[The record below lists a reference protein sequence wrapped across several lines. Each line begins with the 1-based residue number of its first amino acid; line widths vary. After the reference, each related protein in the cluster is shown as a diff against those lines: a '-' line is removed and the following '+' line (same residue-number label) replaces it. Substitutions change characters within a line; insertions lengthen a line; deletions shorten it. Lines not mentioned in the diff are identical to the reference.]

1 MPVSVGFVSLGC
13 AKNLVDS
20 EVMMGCLRDAGMIV
34 AAEPDVADVVIVNT
48 CSFIDSAKQESI
60 DAILGAARARERG
73 EAPKNQKL
81 IVAGCLSQR
90 FAGRLPALLPEVD
103 AFVGLDEVP
112 HIVSLVRR
120 ALQGERPACEARK
133 NASYIPEYDAPRY
146 RLTPAHTAYVKIA
159 EGCNHACA
167 YCVIPR
173 IRGRHRSRSQES
185 IVREARMLIESG
197 VKEIDL
203 IAQDTTYFGM
213 DRWLGSAPAKTSGV
227 DSTRGESLASL
238 IRAIDEIEGDYWLRV
253 LYTHPAHW
261 SDELIETFAGAR
273 HMARY
278 VDIPLQH
285 ISDRMLEAMRRK
297 TDGNFIRQLLQRMRA
312 GIPGLTL
319 RTTFISGFPGETED
333 DHQELLDFIEEFR
346 FDRAGVFPYSR
357 EEDTLAYRMPGQVHH
372 RTKARRANE
381 ISMLLARIAGEI
393 GKSRIG
399 TTMRTLVDSPGLARA
414 ECDAP
419 DVDGTVHVDPSL
431 PVGEF
436 AEVVIE
442 DALAY
447 DLIAE
452 GAEYGTEEQD
462 E

>member
-1 MPVSVGFVSLGC
+1 MPVSVSLVSLGC

-34 AAEPDVADVVIVNT
+34 TAEPDVADVVVVNT
-48 CSFIDSAKQESI
+48 CSFIDKAKQESI
-60 DAILGAARARERG
+60 DAILGVARARERG

-81 IVAGCLSQR
+81 LVAGCLAQR
-90 FAGRLPALLPEVD
+90 YAGQLPSLLPEVD
-103 AFVGLDEVP
+103 AFVGLDQVPEIAEV
-112 HIVSLVRR
+112 VRR
-120 ALQGERPACEARK
+120 VLRGEGHACDARK

-197 VKEIDL
+197 VREIDL

-213 DRWLGSAPAKTSGV
+213 DRWKGAAPGKTSGV
-227 DSTRGESLASL
+227 DSSRGESLASL
-238 IRAIDEIEGDYWLRV
+238 VRAIDEIDGDYWLRV

-261 SDELIETFAGAR
+261 SDELIETFANAR

-285 ISDRMLEAMRRK
+285 ISDRMLSAMRRK
-297 TDGNFIRQLLQRMRA
+297 TDGAFVRRLLDRMRA

-319 RTTFISGFPGETED
+319 RTTFISGFPGETEE
-333 DHQELLDFIEEFR
+333 DHQELLDFIEEYR
-346 FDRAGVFPYSR
+346 FDRAGVFAYSR
-357 EEDTLAYRMPGQVHH
+357 EEDTLAYKMPGQVHH
-372 RTKARRANE
+372 RTKARRVNE

-393 GKSRIG
+393 GASRIG
-399 TTMRTLVDSPGLARA
+399 QTMRVLVDAPGLARA

-419 DVDGTVHVDPSL
+419 DVDGTVHVSPLL
-431 PVGEF
+431 PVGQF
-436 AEVVIE
+436 ADVTIE
-442 DALAY
+442 DAIAY
-447 DLIAE
+447 DLMAA
-452 GAEYGTEEQD
+452 GAEESAEPGE
-462 E
+462 

>member
-1 MPVSVGFVSLGC
+1 MPVSVGFISLGC

-34 AAEPDVADVVIVNT
+34 AVEPDMADVVVVNT
-48 CSFIDSAKQESI
+48 CSFIDKAKQESI
-60 DAILGAARARERG
+60 AAILGAARARERG

-81 IVAGCLSQR
+81 IVAGCLTQR
-90 FAGRLPALLPEVD
+90 FAAQLPTLLPEVD
-103 AFVGLDEVP
+103 AFVGLDQVP
-112 HIVSLVRR
+112 DIADLVRR
-120 ALQGERPACEARK
+120 TLQGERPACEARK

-146 RLTPAHTAYVKIA
+146 RLTPPHTAYVKIA

-197 VKEIDL
+197 VREIDL
-203 IAQDTTYFGM
+203 IAQDTTFFGM
-213 DRWLGSAPAKTSGV
+213 DRWTGPAPGKTSGV
-227 DSTRGESLASL
+227 DSSRGESLASL
-238 IRAIDEIEGDYWLRV
+238 IRAIDAIDGDYWLRV

-261 SDELIETFAGAR
+261 SDELIETFANAR

-285 ISDRMLEAMRRK
+285 ISNRMLVAMRRK
-297 TDGNFIRQLLQRMRA
+297 TDGAFVRNLLDRMRE

-319 RTTFISGFPGETED
+319 RTTFISGFPGETEE
-333 DHQELLDFIEEFR
+333 DHQELLDFVEEYR
-346 FDRAGVFPYSR
+346 FDRAGVFAYSR
-357 EEDTLAYRMPGQVHH
+357 EEDTLACKMPSQVHH
-372 RTKARRANE
+372 RTKARRVNE
-381 ISMLLARIAGEI
+381 VSMLLARIAGEI
-393 GKSRIG
+393 GESRIG
-399 TTMRTLVDSPGLARA
+399 QTMRVLVDSPGLARA

-419 DVDGTVHVDPSL
+419 DVDGTVHVSPSL
-431 PVGEF
+431 PVGQF
-436 AEVVIE
+436 ADVQIE

-447 DLIAE
+447 DLIAA
-452 GAEYGTEEQD
+452 GAEEGGEIGV
-462 E
+462 